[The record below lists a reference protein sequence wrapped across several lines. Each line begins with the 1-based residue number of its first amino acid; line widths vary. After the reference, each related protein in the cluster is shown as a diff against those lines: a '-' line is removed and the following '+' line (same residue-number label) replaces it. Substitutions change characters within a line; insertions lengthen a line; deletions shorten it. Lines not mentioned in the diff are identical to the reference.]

1 MKMKRLLALLL
12 IAATLLTFA
21 ACGSKDALAGTWS
34 AELGADGVI
43 TWTFNGKG
51 KCTMENA
58 YMKQDG
64 TYTIDGDQLTVKLE
78 AWSESST
85 YTFSVDDSNLTMNE
99 NSGYGISGTF
109 TKK

>member
-1 MKMKRLLALLL
+1 MKRLLALLL

-34 AELGADGVI
+34 AELGADGFI

-85 YTFSVDDSNLTMNE
+85 YTFSVDDSSLTMNE

>member
-1 MKMKRLLALLL
+1 MKRLLALLL

-43 TWTFNGKG
+43 TWTFNGEG

-85 YTFSVDDSNLTMNE
+85 YTFSVDDSSLTMNE

>member
-1 MKMKRLLALLL
+1 MKRTLSLILILTMLLSL
-12 IAATLLTFA
+12 A

-85 YTFSVDDSNLTMNE
+85 YTFSVDDSSLTMNE

>member
-1 MKMKRLLALLL
+1 MKKIVALVLITAALLSL
-12 IAATLLTFA
+12 A

-34 AELGADGVI
+34 ADLGDDGVI

-64 TYTIDGDQLTVKLE
+64 TYTIDCDQLTVKLE
-78 AWSESST
+78 SWGDDAST
-85 YTFSVDDSNLTMNE
+85 YTFSVDGSSLTLNE
-99 NSGYGISGTF
+99 NTGYGISGTF
-109 TKK
+109 AKK